1 MRALFRAAGFQVS
14 RELSRILIWHGG
26 AGVRKSK
33 RRQTNLISVI
43 IILITSALM
52 VFLAVCLHDQASLE
66 VRFDAIINW
75 LSKLERAVVGLDTHL
90 EILVCI
96 FALWLAKCQ
105 LPIPIS
111 VLCVISGMV
120 FSIQTAMLIN
130 AFCTTVFFMIK
141 YAEGTWIGGGWAMMI
156 LNIHQAR
163 FIKDWVL
170 FKGKGNPYILLVSRF
185 VPSIPLG
192 MVSKLYGS
200 MHYDFIYYVCL
211 SIIGILPRLYIYT
224 RIGAEIYNPFSRQ
237 FILLAM
243 LVVLFTGITSLGF
256 NIYYGVKSRQMNQ
269 TLLIYSQKEK
279 YKIVL

>member
-1 MRALFRAAGFQVS
+1 M
-14 RELSRILIWHGG
+14 
-26 AGVRKSK
+26 RKSK
-33 RRQTNLISVI
+33 RRQTNLISMIIVI
-43 IILITSALM
+43 VTIALM
-52 VFLAVCLHDQASLE
+52 VFLAICLHDQASLE

-75 LSKLERAVVGLDTHL
+75 LGKLERAVVGLDSHI
-90 EILVCI
+90 EILICI

-111 VLCVISGMV
+111 ILCVISGMV
-120 FSIQTAMLIN
+120 FSIQNAMIIN
-130 AFCTTVFFMIK
+130 AFCIIVFFMIK
-141 YAEGTWIGGGWAMMI
+141 YAEGSWIGGGWAMMI

-211 SIIGILPRLYIYT
+211 SIIGSLPRLYIYT
-224 RIGAEIYNPFSRQ
+224 RIGSEIYNPFSRQ

-243 LVVLFTGITSLGF
+243 LVVMFTGITSLAF

-269 TLLIYSQKEK
+269 TLLIYSHKEK